1 MGGVS
6 APTAVQRWMVMGMYE
21 SPIKIIES
29 AMDSITKSLVKEKED
44 AIILAVKRQLG
55 VDVDRGE
62 LLQAL
67 QYDRFQYDKGYADG
81 HRDAMDKLVRCK
93 DCKHWNKRYETKG
106 ICLKHN
112 SIVTFTSPEFYCAC
126 GERREGE

>member
-1 MGGVS
+1 
-6 APTAVQRWMVMGMYE
+6 
-21 SPIKIIES
+21 
-29 AMDSITKSLVKEKED
+29 MDSITKSLVKEKED
-44 AIILAVKRQLG
+44 AIILEVKRKLG
-55 VDVDRGE
+55 VDVDTGE

-93 DCKHWNKRYETKG
+93 DCKNCRKCVYPFS
-106 ICLKHN
+106 N
-112 SIVTFTSPEFYCAC
+112 NTFNECKVWRSMTRDNDFCSY